1 MTIAQRRTLVTE
13 ALAGDGLP
21 APWES
26 SPKCPTLTAVRA
38 ALSRVARIRAR
49 AVGVFSLRIAAVM
62 VG

>member
-1 MTIAQRRTLVTE
+1 MTE